1 MEHAVPQTPTWF
13 EAGQLR
19 TSCVSARRRPLSP
32 ASGQGHP
39 RRSPHCGGRQIRG
52 YRGCSRSKKPVECIE
67 YVIAHEMVHLLER
80 LHNDRFKA
88 LMDEFIPSSYA
99 NRTASLPA

>member
-1 MEHAVPQTPTWF
+1 
-13 EAGQLR
+13 
-19 TSCVSARRRPLSP
+19 
-32 ASGQGHP
+32 
-39 RRSPHCGGRQIRG
+39 
-52 YRGCSRSKKPVECIE
+52 VECIE